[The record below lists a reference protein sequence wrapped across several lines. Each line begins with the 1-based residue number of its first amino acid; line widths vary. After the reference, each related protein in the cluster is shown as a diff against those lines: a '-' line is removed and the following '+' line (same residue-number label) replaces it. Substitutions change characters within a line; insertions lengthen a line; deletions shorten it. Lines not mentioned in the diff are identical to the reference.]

1 MHSIII
7 TLADLFYVEYVGLA
21 LSMTSHPLDGVHF
34 LDAFEE
40 LHLTDKHFVLYPQL
54 ISCIVGLVVL
64 MTNASKLLYPICSLS
79 IANSFNWFIF

>member
-34 LDAFEE
+34 LDALEQ
-40 LHLTDKHFVLYPQL
+40 LHLTDKHFVWYPQL
-54 ISCIVGLVVL
+54 IGCTHACGIDDKCFQTTLFR
-64 MTNASKLLYPICSLS
+64 LYLI
-79 IANSFNWFIF
+79 NR